1 MTDDRL
7 IQGYAEAL
15 FAVADAEGVLP
26 TVENELYGFA
36 RALEQNHELRE
47 ALTDASLPVENKK
60 TVVRELIGH
69 RANPVTVNVLGFAID
84 AGRAREL
91 PKIVDALAERA
102 AAERQHRVAEVR
114 TAVPLTDEQ
123 RQRLAEALGKAT
135 HSQID
140 VKVVVDTSVI
150 GGVVARIGDEV
161 FDGSIRRRLDQAKE
175 RLGS

>member
-1 MTDDRL
+1 MADDRL

-15 FAVADAEGVLP
+15 FAVAEAEGVLP

-47 ALTDASLPVENKK
+47 ALTDASLPAENKK

-69 RANPVTVNVLGFAID
+69 RASPVTVNVLGFAID

-114 TAVPLTDEQ
+114 TAVPLTDAQ
-123 RQRLAEALGKAT
+123 RERLAEALGRAT
-135 HSQID
+135 GGQID
-140 VKVVVDTSVI
+140 VKVVVDPSVI

-161 FDGSIRRRLDQAKE
+161 FDGSIRRRLDQAKQ